1 MPIIFSWLKY
11 LSWMLYANEALS
23 ILQWEGIQNI
33 SKIFIICNTI
43 WNTNIN
49 ELSVCSQNNII
60 TTKHFFIPACTED
73 IENLP
78 CLQTGQDVMDNYNFS
93 FESLY
98 MDIWALIVLYLMF
111 HLLSYLFL
119 WKRAKRI

>member
-33 SKIFIICNTI
+33 T
-43 WNTNIN
+43 
-49 ELSVCSQNNII
+49 
-60 TTKHFFIPACTED
+60 CTED